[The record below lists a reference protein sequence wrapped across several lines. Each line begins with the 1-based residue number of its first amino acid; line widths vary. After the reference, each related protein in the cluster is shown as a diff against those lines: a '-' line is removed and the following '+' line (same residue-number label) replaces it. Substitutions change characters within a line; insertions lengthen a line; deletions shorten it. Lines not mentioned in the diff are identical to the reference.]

1 MIGALVNR
9 PNHVRA
15 KQQMIQSS
23 SKPVYLRLPRS
34 RLYLTSYLALWGIGM
49 VGTAGGLYS
58 VIRGKPSQ

>member
-34 RLYLTSYLALWGIGM
+34 RLYIGTYLALFSVGM
-49 VGTAGGLYS
+49 VGTATGLFS
-58 VIRGKPSQ
+58 VIKGKPAQ